1 MATPVEQQTPAPT
14 LFERFRPSHLGDFA
28 FQAVTFAFASLVLL
42 LIIAMLFEMIQNSV
56 LSFQKFGFG
65 FITAT
70 VWDPPAREFGALP
83 FVYGTVVTSILA
95 LIIAVPIS
103 VAVAVFVTYQAP
115 MAIRRPVI
123 SLVELLAAIPSVA
136 YGLWGIFILVPFMR
150 ETVNPV
156 LKSTLGFIPLFDGPS
171 FGLGTL
177 TAGVILAIMV
187 TPIITTV
194 SRDVLAAVPEHQRDG
209 ALALGATQWEAIR
222 VVFTYALPGI
232 VGAIILGLA
241 RAIGETMAVTM
252 VIGNRPDITASL
264 FSPSYT
270 MASVIANE
278 FTEATEQIYLHALIE
293 IGVLLFAVSFVV
305 RAAAQLLV
313 RYATRGRNIG
323 REG

>member
-1 MATPVEQQTPAPT
+1 MDTPAEQTSAPLT
-14 LFERFRPSHLGDFA
+14 ILERLRPSHLGDFL
-28 FQAVTFAFASLVLL
+28 FRAVTLAFASLVLV
-42 LIIAMLFEMIQNSV
+42 LIVAMLFEMIQNSM

-83 FVYGTVVTSILA
+83 FVYGTIVTSILA
-95 LIIAVPIS
+95 LILAVPIS
-103 VAVAVFVTYQAP
+103 IAVAVFVTYQAP

-136 YGLWGIFILVPFMR
+136 YGLWGIFVLVPFMR

-156 LKSTLGFIPLFDGPS
+156 LRSTLGFTPLFDGPS

-194 SRDVLAAVPEHQRDG
+194 SRDVLAAVPQHQRDG

-252 VIGNRPDITASL
+252 VIGNRPDITVSL

-270 MASVIANE
+270 MASVIANG